1 MKWGFKKVP
10 SSQGNTGLF
19 IPYNKK
25 MGNAQACPS
34 FFVIFRIQSYSAA
47 GPGASFAPVGAACFA
62 PAVRCGSSAAS
73 DSQAGIHPHNESSR
87 FVPPFTV

>member
-25 MGNAQACPS
+25 MGNAQTCPS
-34 FFVIFRIQSYSAA
+34 FFVIFRIQSYS
-47 GPGASFAPVGAACFA
+47 AACFA

-87 FVPPFTV
+87 FVPPFAV